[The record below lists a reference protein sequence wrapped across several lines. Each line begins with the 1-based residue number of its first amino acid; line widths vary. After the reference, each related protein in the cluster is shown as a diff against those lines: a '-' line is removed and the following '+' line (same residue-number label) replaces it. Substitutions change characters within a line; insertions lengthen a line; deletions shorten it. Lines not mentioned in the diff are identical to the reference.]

1 MRGGDL
7 KMKIDYVQIHL
18 VDLATLLI
26 NKSEDDSKTDARQAC
41 LDLVNRNRN
50 SEFDWVREALECA
63 EAGMSYTQDKMSK
76 MRAAKKEKRTQNEA
90 TEVRQAEKPKEEISQ
105 PPKVT
110 HKFVPPTLEEVRAEC
125 SSRGMQDI
133 SEAFIGF
140 YESNGWKVGQ
150 NQMKSWKG
158 ALTTWQHREV
168 VRKSS
173 PPRYESESARTS
185 RINNEFMSRK
195 NAGESS
201 ESIAADF
208 EKRKAAGTL

>member
-1 MRGGDL
+1 
-7 KMKIDYVQIHL
+7 
-18 VDLATLLI
+18 
-26 NKSEDDSKTDARQAC
+26 
-41 LDLVNRNRN
+41 
-50 SEFDWVREALECA
+50 
-63 EAGMSYTQDKMSK
+63 
-76 MRAAKKEKRTQNEA
+76 
-90 TEVRQAEKPKEEISQ
+90 
-105 PPKVT
+105 
-110 HKFVPPTLEEVRAEC
+110 
-125 SSRGMQDI
+125 MQDI

-208 EKRKAAGTL
+208 EKRKSAGTL

>member
-1 MRGGDL
+1 MPQKNPWWCKMDFQEFRHHYKKMSDEAALADL
-7 KMKIDYVQIHL
+7 RESCEAID
-18 VDLATLLI
+18 DL
-26 NKSEDDSKTDARQAC
+26 DDSGE
-41 LDLVNRNRN
+41 
-50 SEFDWVREALECA
+50 SWGALCV
-63 EAGMSYTQDKMSK
+63 
-76 MRAAKKEKRTQNEA
+76 RAAKERIGKIGEINRENITSRWKNKTAGGDSQSGDGGGREA
-90 TEVRQAEKPKEEISQ
+90 VSPAAPADAEPKM
-105 PPKVT
+105 
-110 HKFVPPTLEEVRAEC
+110 HKFTPPTSEEVRAEC

-140 YESNGWKVGQ
+140 YESNGWKVGK
-150 NQMKSWKG
+150 NPMKSWKG

>member
-1 MRGGDL
+1 MGS
-7 KMKIDYVQIHL
+7 IDYVQIHL
-18 VDLATLLI
+18 SDIAALLLYG
-26 NKSEDDSKTDARQAC
+26 NEQESAMRMRKAF
-41 LDLVNRNRN
+41 LDLVNKDVD
-50 SEFDWVREALECA
+50 SEFDFVREALSSA
-63 EAGMSYTQDKMSK
+63 EEWQAYTAEKMSRA
-76 MRAAKKEKRTQNEA
+76 RAAKKKH
-90 TEVRQAEKPKEEISQ
+90 AEEQQEEGKEDAPQ
-105 PPKVT
+105 PPRIT

-125 SSRGMQDI
+125 ARRGMQDI

-140 YESNGWKVGQ
+140 YESNGWKVGH